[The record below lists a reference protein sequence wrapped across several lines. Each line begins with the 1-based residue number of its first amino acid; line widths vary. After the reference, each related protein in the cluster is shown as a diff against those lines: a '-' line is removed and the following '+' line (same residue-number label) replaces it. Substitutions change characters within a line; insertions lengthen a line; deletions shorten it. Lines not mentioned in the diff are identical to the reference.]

1 MREFNQAYYSK
12 RAKDELFLAEV
23 VPHPAAAAA
32 HKELAGLYL
41 KMLAG
46 RRADPVPMAAE
57 RR

>member
-46 RRADPVPMAAE
+46 RRADPVPMAAD

>member
-1 MREFNQAYYSK
+1 MREFNKVYYSK

-32 HKELAGLYL
+32 HKELAGHHL
-41 KMLAG
+41 KMLMG

>member
-1 MREFNQAYYSK
+1 MRELDHSYYSK
-12 RAKDELFLAEV
+12 RAKYELFLAEV

>member
-1 MREFNQAYYSK
+1 VRELDQSYYSR
-12 RAKDELFLAEV
+12 RAKHELFLAEI

-32 HKELAGLYL
+32 HKELASLYL

-46 RRADPVPMAAE
+46 RRADPVPLAAE